1 MKFWL
6 VAGAISGFLSV
17 ALGAFAAHG
26 LQSRVGPAEI
36 AVFETGARYQMY
48 HALAL
53 LAVAW
58 VAMQGGGIWTTVAGW
73 AFIIG
78 TILFSGTLY
87 YLGITGSRIETIR
100 RLAQAVCSG
109 SLVFDGARDPDE
121 LCRALTAIKGIGDW
135 TAQYVVMRALKHPD
149 AFPGSDLGLLQ
160 ALGLKGAPGIKTLQ
174 RRAEAWRPWRAYA
187 ALLLWSSLANSGG

>member
-1 MKFWL
+1 MKLWL

-58 VAMQGGGIWTTVAGW
+58 VAVQGAGISATVAGW
-73 AFIIG
+73 AFVIG

-87 YLGITGSRIETIR
+87 YLGLTGSR
-100 RLAQAVCSG
+100 A
-109 SLVFDGARDPDE
+109 LVMVTPVG
-121 LCRALTAIKGIGDW
+121 G
-135 TAQYVVMRALKHPD
+135 V
-149 AFPGSDLGLLQ
+149 AFLVG
-160 ALGLKGAPGIKTLQ
+160 
-174 RRAEAWRPWRAYA
+174 WA
-187 ALLLWSSLANSGG
+187 ALAVAAFSLRTP

>member
-1 MKFWL
+1 MKLWL

-58 VAMQGGGIWTTVAGW
+58 VAAQGGGTWATVAGW
-73 AFIIG
+73 AFVIG

-87 YLGITGSRIETIR
+87 YLGLTGSRALVMVTPVGG
-100 RLAQAVCSG
+100 LAF
-109 SLVFDGARDPDE
+109 LVG
-121 LCRALTAIKGIGDW
+121 W
-135 TAQYVVMRALKHPD
+135 
-149 AFPGSDLGLLQ
+149 
-160 ALGLKGAPGIKTLQ
+160 
-174 RRAEAWRPWRAYA
+174 A
-187 ALLLWSSLANSGG
+187 ALAAAALSLRTP

>member
-1 MKFWL
+1 MKLWL

-58 VAMQGGGIWTTVAGW
+58 VAAQGAGISATVAGW
-73 AFIIG
+73 AFVIG

-87 YLGITGSRIETIR
+87 NLGLTGSR
-100 RLAQAVCSG
+100 A
-109 SLVFDGARDPDE
+109 LVMVTPVG
-121 LCRALTAIKGIGDW
+121 G
-135 TAQYVVMRALKHPD
+135 V
-149 AFPGSDLGLLQ
+149 AFLVG
-160 ALGLKGAPGIKTLQ
+160 
-174 RRAEAWRPWRAYA
+174 WA
-187 ALLLWSSLANSGG
+187 ALAVAAFSLRTP

>member
-1 MKFWL
+1 MKIWL

-58 VAMQGGGIWTTVAGW
+58 VAMQGSGTFATVAGW

-87 YLGITGSRIETIR
+87 YLGLTGSRALVMVTPVGG
-100 RLAQAVCSG
+100 LAF
-109 SLVFDGARDPDE
+109 L
-121 LCRALTAIKGIGDW
+121 
-135 TAQYVVMRALKHPD
+135 
-149 AFPGSDLGLLQ
+149 LG
-160 ALGLKGAPGIKTLQ
+160 
-174 RRAEAWRPWRAYA
+174 WA
-187 ALLLWSSLANSGG
+187 ALAAAALSLRTP

>member
-58 VAMQGGGIWTTVAGW
+58 VAMQGGGTWATVAGW
-73 AFIIG
+73 AFVVG

-87 YLGITGSRIETIR
+87 YLGITGSRALVMVTPVGG
-100 RLAQAVCSG
+100 LAF
-109 SLVFDGARDPDE
+109 LVG
-121 LCRALTAIKGIGDW
+121 W
-135 TAQYVVMRALKHPD
+135 
-149 AFPGSDLGLLQ
+149 
-160 ALGLKGAPGIKTLQ
+160 
-174 RRAEAWRPWRAYA
+174 A
-187 ALLLWSSLANSGG
+187 ALAAAALSLRTP

>member
-1 MKFWL
+1 MKLWL

-58 VAMQGGGIWTTVAGW
+58 VAAQGAGISATVAGW
-73 AFIIG
+73 AFVIG

-87 YLGITGSRIETIR
+87 YLGLTGSR
-100 RLAQAVCSG
+100 A
-109 SLVFDGARDPDE
+109 LVMVTPVG
-121 LCRALTAIKGIGDW
+121 G
-135 TAQYVVMRALKHPD
+135 V
-149 AFPGSDLGLLQ
+149 AFLVG
-160 ALGLKGAPGIKTLQ
+160 
-174 RRAEAWRPWRAYA
+174 WA
-187 ALLLWSSLANSGG
+187 ALAVAAFLLRTP

>member
-26 LQSRVGPAEI
+26 LQARVGPAEI

-58 VAMQGGGIWTTVAGW
+58 VAAQGGGLSASVAGW

-87 YLGITGSRIETIR
+87 YLGLTGSRALVMITPVGG
-100 RLAQAVCSG
+100 LAFLAGWIALAVAAV
-109 SLVFDGARDPDE
+109 SLRTP
-121 LCRALTAIKGIGDW
+121 
-135 TAQYVVMRALKHPD
+135 
-149 AFPGSDLGLLQ
+149 
-160 ALGLKGAPGIKTLQ
+160 
-174 RRAEAWRPWRAYA
+174 
-187 ALLLWSSLANSGG
+187 

>member
-1 MKFWL
+1 MKIWL

-36 AVFETGARYQMY
+36 VVFETGARYQMY

-58 VAMQGGGIWTTVAGW
+58 VAAQGGGTFATVAGW
-73 AFIIG
+73 AFVIG

-87 YLGITGSRIETIR
+87 YLGFTGSRALVMVTPIGG
-100 RLAQAVCSG
+100 LAFLIGWVALAAAG
-109 SLVFDGARDPDE
+109 FSLKA
-121 LCRALTAIKGIGDW
+121 
-135 TAQYVVMRALKHPD
+135 H
-149 AFPGSDLGLLQ
+149 
-160 ALGLKGAPGIKTLQ
+160 
-174 RRAEAWRPWRAYA
+174 
-187 ALLLWSSLANSGG
+187 